1 MRLSLLATVGRR
13 AVVFTWLTLLVGI
26 GCGHSR
32 LVPAPTAAH
41 VPGAPGA
48 AVLAVGGVGCSA
60 DPQAWRLGAGQLP
73 DSVTPF
79 KVRVANSSGR
89 PIRIL
94 YQDFALVGAK
104 GHRYLPVP
112 VLPLDPDGQST
123 RLDPLDATTKFFVAP
138 RFHDIYQTVDVWPQP
153 LARDDDL
160 YETQYR
166 RWGRAPSSDIVESGM
181 PEGVLG
187 DGGVITGFL
196 FFERPSG
203 EDAVTFQAEF
213 DDSDGKNTVAL
224 VKIPFRVQ

>member
-1 MRLSLLATVGRR
+1 MTPSLSARPGRR
-13 AVVFTWLTLLVGI
+13 ALAFTGPMSLIAI

-48 AVLAVGGVGCSA
+48 AILAVGGVGCSA
-60 DPQAWRLGAGQLP
+60 DAQAWRFGAGELP

-89 PIRIL
+89 PIGIL
-94 YQDFALVGAK
+94 YQHFALVGAK
-104 GHRYLPVP
+104 GHEYRPIP

-123 RLDPLDATTKFFVAP
+123 RLDPFDATTKFFVAA
-138 RFHDIYQTVDVWPQP
+138 RFHDIYQTIDAWPQP

-166 RWGRAPSSDIVESGM
+166 RWGRPPSSDIVASGM

-213 DDSDGKNTVAL
+213 DDSDGKDTVAL

>member
-1 MRLSLLATVGRR
+1 MRLSLLAGVGRR
-13 AVVFTWLTLLVGI
+13 AVVFTGLTSLVGI

-48 AVLAVGGVGCSA
+48 AILAVGGVGCAA
-60 DPQAWRLGAGQLP
+60 DAQAWRLGAGDLP
-73 DSVTPF
+73 DSVMPF
-79 KVRVANSSGR
+79 KVRVANSSGL
-89 PIRIL
+89 PIRIR

-104 GHRYLPVP
+104 GHQYLPIP

-123 RLDPLDATTKFFVAP
+123 RLDPLEGTTRFFIAP
-138 RFHDIYQTVDVWPQP
+138 RFHDIYQTVDAWPQP

-166 RWGRAPSSDIVESGM
+166 RWGRTPSADIVESGM

-213 DDSDGKNTVAL
+213 DDSDGKSTVAL

>member
-1 MRLSLLATVGRR
+1 MRLSLLAGVGRR
-13 AVVFTWLTLLVGI
+13 AVVFTGLTSLVGI
-26 GCGHSR
+26 SCGHNR
-32 LVPAPTAAH
+32 LFPAPTAAH

-48 AVLAVGGVGCSA
+48 AIFAAGGVGCSA
-60 DPQAWRLGAGQLP
+60 DAQAWRLGPAELP

-79 KVRVANSSGR
+79 KVRVANSSGL

-94 YQDFALVGAK
+94 YQEFALVGAK
-104 GHRYLPVP
+104 GHDYLPIP
-112 VLPLDPDGQST
+112 VLPLDPDVQST
-123 RLDPLDATTKFFVAP
+123 RLEPLDATTKFFVAP
-138 RFHDIYQTVDVWPQP
+138 RFHDVYQTVDAWPQP

-166 RWGRAPSSDIVESGM
+166 RWGQAPSSAIVESGM
-181 PEGVLG
+181 PEGVLA